1 MGSIEYEFERDVNYN
16 YESKIGMNLELNKT
30 CFSKGEIIQG
40 NLFLY
45 SKNDLEETKLI
56 NPYIEIKLKE
66 MHYYQYSENKVDQNK
81 NKINNSITE
90 EEEENITLFSETLNF
105 PNYNGFIISR
115 GGLNIPFKIKIPQT
129 AYPSCIFF
137 ESNAFVRHF
146 FSINF
151 PSINAKKTL
160 VITIKNNLHFS
171 IDNHL
176 LKSPLKVE
184 KEIIKHKLMYFNS
197 GSFKFSITLPK
208 NFYSYDEIVPFLLDI
223 ETENLSFSIKGV
235 EVLIYR
241 LVKLNKHRN
250 HEICR
255 YRENKVLIS
264 KYIYITKG
272 ENQIHIED
280 EIKLPIT
287 PPEFNPKIIYSMLD
301 NERKNF
307 KYREKYQDIKLYPAC
322 YGGLITCNY
331 FIKFIFNMGSLLT
344 TNEEYIILLDFFE
357 NFIENNETPKAT
369 EEIPDIKTDDIN
381 KNNEDEKKYF
391 KEENELP
398 NESEIN
404 TPKYNNKKIE
414 NGYPEENE
422 IKKTKDNDKDDE
434 APPPASG
441 N

>member
-1 MGSIEYEFERDVNYN
+1 
-16 YESKIGMNLELNKT
+16 
-30 CFSKGEIIQG
+30 
-40 NLFLY
+40 
-45 SKNDLEETKLI
+45 
-56 NPYIEIKLKE
+56 
-66 MHYYQYSENKVDQNK
+66 
-81 NKINNSITE
+81 
-90 EEEENITLFSETLNF
+90 
-105 PNYNGFIISR
+105 
-115 GGLNIPFKIKIPQT
+115 
-129 AYPSCIFF
+129 
-137 ESNAFVRHF
+137 
-146 FSINF
+146 
-151 PSINAKKTL
+151 
-160 VITIKNNLHFS
+160 
-171 IDNHL
+171 
-176 LKSPLKVE
+176 
-184 KEIIKHKLMYFNS
+184 
-197 GSFKFSITLPK
+197 
-208 NFYSYDEIVPFLLDI
+208 
-223 ETENLSFSIKGV
+223 
-235 EVLIYR
+235 
-241 LVKLNKHRN
+241 
-250 HEICR
+250 
-255 YRENKVLIS
+255 
-264 KYIYITKG
+264 
-272 ENQIHIED
+272 
-280 EIKLPIT
+280 
-287 PPEFNPKIIYSMLD
+287 MLD

-422 IKKTKDNDKDDE
+422 IKKTKNNDKDDE